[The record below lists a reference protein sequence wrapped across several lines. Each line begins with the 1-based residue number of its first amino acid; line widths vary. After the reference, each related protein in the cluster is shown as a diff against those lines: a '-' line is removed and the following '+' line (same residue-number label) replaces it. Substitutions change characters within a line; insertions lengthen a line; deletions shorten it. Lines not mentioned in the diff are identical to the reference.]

1 MGWPLPPAAAAVS
14 ITALTTAVL
23 SRARFIYPERASTH
37 LLVIQGLNRRVSRV
51 ILHLYETKSTKST
64 GLPIRDHRHAD
75 DLAVLGKQIPDLL
88 LSRRVGQVAYINTL
102 GHLNGSPT
110 RAPLECVPRNRPG
123 LL

>member
-1 MGWPLPPAAAAVS
+1 MDFRLPPVAAVS
-14 ITALTTAVL
+14 IAPLTAAVL
-23 SRARFIYPERASTH
+23 PWARFIHSERASTH
-37 LLVIQGLNRRVSRV
+37 LLVIEGLNGSVSRV
-51 ILHLYETKSTKST
+51 ILHLYETESTKST
-64 GLPIRDHRHAD
+64 GLPVRDHRHAD
-75 DLAVLGKQIPDLL
+75 DLSVLGKQIPDLF